1 MEQCYAIGWCCAT
14 EGGQGCAMGWGWG
27 SALGWGQGCPMGQ
40 CSGMG
45 SGLCHGAVPWDGDG
59 AVLWDRD
66 KAVPGDGAVLWV
78 RDGAALRTATPLT
91 RGALGTEGTPHGVS
105 TITVLCPIRLKV
117 ALAKRTG
124 RPESEL
130 MALED
135 GRRRRSSRLCEEPGL
150 ELEEEEEGRGRRSR
164 RDEEVMWA
172 LGERFGMG
180 CGGVSGSPPRS

>member
-1 MEQCYAIGWCCAT
+1 
-14 EGGQGCAMGWGWG
+14 MGT
-27 SALGWGQGCPMGQ
+27 
-40 CSGMG
+40 
-45 SGLCHGAVPWDGDG
+45 GLSHRAVLWDGDRVVPWDGDG

-66 KAVPGDGAVLWV
+66 KAVPGDGAVLWD
-78 RDGAALRTATPLT
+78 RDGAALPTATPLT
-91 RGALGTEGTPHGVS
+91 RGTLGTEGTPHGVS

-172 LGERFGMG
+172 LGERFGIG

>member
-1 MEQCYAIGWCCAT
+1 MCHG
-14 EGGQGCAMGWGWG
+14 MG
-27 SALGWGQGCPMGQ
+27 MGQ

-45 SGLCHGAVPWDGDG
+45 TGLSHRAVLWDGDRVVPWDGDG

-66 KAVPGDGAVLWV
+66 KAVPGDSAVLWD
-78 RDGAALRTATPLT
+78 RDGAALPTATPLT
-91 RGALGTEGTPHGVS
+91 RGTLGTEGTPHGVS

-180 CGGVSGSPPRS
+180 CSGVSGSPPGPDGLSLPLG